1 MVWTSQ
7 ERTRIT
13 VEKCMNYKVEGAR
26 PRSRPEKTW
35 SEVTEKNYQTR
46 QLRKDDAMDYR
57 KWRQLIK
64 DIV

>member
-1 MVWTSQ
+1 VQ
-7 ERTRIT
+7 DLEADQRKLGVRLQ
-13 VEKCMNYKVEGAR
+13 K
-26 PRSRPEKTW
+26 
-35 SEVTEKNYQTR
+35 KNYQTR